1 LWNVIPVLLACFL
14 VGRTAQAAT
23 PFDYSANIGM
33 ALQKEAAACL
43 YIGNDRFTANQQL
56 RFVNILA
63 PHSDGEV
70 EIVSKADEQCK
81 DANQEQPGMTR
92 YSLKVI
98 RGTLRKGAPAFAI
111 ANFDRPFRRMKNGIA
126 ADLDGDGRQEIF
138 RTCTSSEGV
147 HLTIWKGAA
156 LKGKRRW
163 HGYDYLGYDVT
174 ANCTASE
181 TR

>member
-1 LWNVIPVLLACFL
+1 MRDLVTVLLACFL
-14 VGRTAQAAT
+14 VGQTARAAT
-23 PFDYSANIGM
+23 PFNYSANVGM
-33 ALQKEAAACL
+33 ALQKENAACL
-43 YIGNDRFTANQQL
+43 YIGNDRLTAGQRL
-56 RFVNILA
+56 RFVNTLA
-63 PHSDGEV
+63 AHSDGEV
-70 EIVSKADEQCK
+70 EIVSKADVQCQ

-98 RGTLRKGAPAFAI
+98 RGALRKGAPAFAI
-111 ANFDRPFRRMKNGIA
+111 ANFDRPFRQVKNGVT
-126 ADLDGDGRQEIF
+126 ADLDGDGRQEIL

-156 LKGKRRW
+156 FQGKRRW

-174 ANCTASE
+174 ANCRASE